1 MEIKKEKDEPRISPP
16 MITFSVAILNQQPK
30 TATNNPSED
39 RIEYARSNDDAM
51 DGDSVN
57 LARAVEAQVVD
68 FGAEENLNNIAQISV
83 SDLIEARKRCNKN
96 IIYLY

>member
-16 MITFSVAILNQQPK
+16 MITFSVAILNQ

-57 LARAVEAQVVD
+57 LARDVEAQVVD

-96 IIYLY
+96 IIYFY